1 MSIKDTP
8 WSVGPRLTVLLFLFA
23 LTSPSTV
30 SGDRILDISLP
41 SWGQLQTRAGYFTE
55 NGQWKG
61 GLPKKARKEA
71 GIYGSCK
78 EVPDNGTFCQSWTVE
93 EDRKNTYGKG
103 NCKCRKN
110 TGTYCE
116 EWTCLE
122 EQTKRTCKRRYGSA
136 ALPLQRKCTSR
147 TASVSRPP
155 TVEHIACGG
164 SAAKRADVVDR
175 STARTSALR
184 RMYLKSSVIS
194 GAANLRQTG
203 RWSPS
208 PVNAATV
215 ATATVT
221 TGNVKQGR
229 CFVVPSTREAG
240 VVWESLWVCSDRSDC
255 SSCLVEWR
263 LFLMTSSRGRHRRGT
278 AERF

>member
-1 MSIKDTP
+1 MGLARKYQTMAPSANRGRLKRIVKTP
-8 WSVGPRLTVLLFLFA
+8 MEKE
-23 LTSPSTV
+23 TV
-30 SGDRILDISLP
+30 SAERIRGPTVRNGRALRNRQKGHARGDM
-41 SWGQLQTRAGYFTE
+41 E
-55 NGQWKG
+55 
-61 GLPKKARKEA
+61 
-71 GIYGSCK
+71 
-78 EVPDNGTFCQSWTVE
+78 
-93 EDRKNTYGKG
+93 
-103 NCKCRKN
+103 
-110 TGTYCE
+110 
-116 EWTCLE
+116 
-122 EQTKRTCKRRYGSA
+122 SA

-147 TASVSRPP
+147 TASVSRPL

-164 SAAKRADVVDR
+164 SAVKRADVVDR

-255 SSCLVEWR
+255 SYCLVEWR